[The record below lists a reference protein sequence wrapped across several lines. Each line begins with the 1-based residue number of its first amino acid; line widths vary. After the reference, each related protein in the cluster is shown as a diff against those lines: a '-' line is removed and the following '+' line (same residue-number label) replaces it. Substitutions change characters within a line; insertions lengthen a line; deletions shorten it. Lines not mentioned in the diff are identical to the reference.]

1 MNREIKFRGKRIDD
15 GKWVH
20 GSYTSMMENN
30 RNNPFCQVESKIFH
44 RIWQWEA
51 GDWNMGGYANYEVIP
66 ETVGQYTGLKDKN
79 GVKIYEGDIIEH
91 TISGNISVHE
101 VYFDNE
107 MLEFGLRYSGELFH
121 CQFNDEFELVGNIH
135 DNPELLNK

>member
-1 MNREIKFRGKRIDD
+1 MREIKFR
-15 GKWVH
+15 
-20 GSYTSMMENN
+20 
-30 RNNPFCQVESKIFH
+30 IFDK
-44 RIWQWEA
+44 QEEEFLNEE
-51 GDWNMGGYANYEVIP
+51 DYAINFVGTIFKACLDEEVFEVLDADMYIV
-66 ETVGQYTGLKDKN
+66 TQYTGLKDKN

>member
-20 GSYTSMMENN
+20 GSYTSMREKN

-44 RIWQWEA
+44 RIWQWED

-79 GVKIYEGDIIEH
+79 GVKIYEGDRIEH

>member
-1 MNREIKFRGKRIDD
+1 MREIKFRGMTTNLVKNEFVYGYYQKIIGYGPNDS
-15 GKWVH
+15 GEEYHIIVN
-20 GSYTSMMENN
+20 END
-30 RNNPFCQVESKIFH
+30 ES
-44 RIWQWEA
+44 
-51 GDWNMGGYANYEVIP
+51 NYVDKNTI
-66 ETVGQYTGLKDKN
+66 GQFTGLKDKN
-79 GVKIYEGDIIEH
+79 GFEIYEGDIVEH

>member
-20 GSYTSMMENN
+20 GSYTSMREKN

-44 RIWQWEA
+44 RIWQWED

-135 DNPELLNK
+135 DNSFDLS

>member
-1 MNREIKFRGKRIDD
+1 MREYEFRGKRIDD

-20 GSYTSMMENN
+20 GSYTSMREKN

-44 RIWQWEA
+44 RIWQWED

-135 DNPELLNK
+135 DNSFDLS